1 MGIYTRDQIQ
11 YANMIQNAL
20 QNRARDIER
29 KYDAFAKRGEM
40 YGNAAR
46 NIGNTISDAFM
57 KYATY
62 ADNQEAAQLQRDFQ
76 ASEALKRA
84 QEQKEAQEAQR
95 KWQEEQNRLSRESTE
110 RIAGLNRTA
119 TIANANSE
127 KQALAIM
134 KVGIQQDT
142 LDRLYDELERTDDP
156 SRKAQLY
163 GKMDE
168 ARRLI
173 AYYSEDLP
181 EALKPQ
187 TVGSKWNGPV
197 EFQRG
202 MGRKPVTSA
211 TPLQGSNTPTDVPA
225 MQSENVAKFTADLS
239 NAKTSTDA
247 QTALDGLNKIDISK
261 LDKSG
266 RDSLQKTIADGEAKL
281 SQLKKSEESR
291 ANEKKNVMGWANPGD
306 PLPSGW
312 FVRSIEGKKVPM
324 KKINGIWKTREEV
337 YQ

>member
-62 ADNQEAAQLQRDFQ
+62 ADSQEAAQAQRDFQ
-76 ASEALKRA
+76 AAEALKRA

-110 RIAGLNRTA
+110 RIAGLNRDA
-119 TIANANSE
+119 SKASANSD
-127 KQALAIM
+127 KQALAI
-134 KVGIQQDT
+134 KNLGIQQDT
-142 LDRLYDELERTDDP
+142 LDSLYDELERTDDP
-156 SRKAQLY
+156 
-163 GKMDE
+163 
-168 ARRLI
+168 ARRAQI
-173 AYYSEDLP
+173 YRQMDRARREIEYYSRDLP
-181 EALKPQ
+181 EELKTQ
-187 TVGSKWNGPV
+187 TVGSTWNGPA
-197 EFQRG
+197 EFHRG
-202 MGRKPVTSA
+202 MGKKPVTAA
-211 TPLQGSNTPTDVPA
+211 TPLQESKTPTDVPA

-247 QTALDGLNKIDISK
+247 QTALDGLNKIDILK
-261 LDKSG
+261 LDKSA
-266 RDSLQKTIADGEAKL
+266 RDSLQKTIADGEAKVK
-281 SQLKKSEESR
+281 SLKDQEARKAKRKAEHDR
-291 ANEKKNVMGWANPGD
+291 KKKEAGTNASKLADLQTDYPE
-306 PLPSGW
+306 
-312 FVRSIEGKKVPM
+312 FYK
-324 KKINGIWKTREEV
+324 
-337 YQ
+337 

>member
-29 KYDAFAKRGEM
+29 KYDALAKRGEM

-62 ADNQEAAQLQRDFQ
+62 ADSQEAAQAQRDFQ
-76 ASEALKRA
+76 AAEAVKRA

-119 TIANANSE
+119 TMASANSD
-127 KQALAIM
+127 KQAIAI
-134 KVGIQQDT
+134 KNLGIQQDT
-142 LDRLYDELERTDDP
+142 LDSLYDELERTDDP
-156 SRKAQLY
+156 
-163 GKMDE
+163 
-168 ARRLI
+168 ARRAQI
-173 AYYSEDLP
+173 YRQMDRARREIEYYSRDLP
-181 EALKPQ
+181 EELKTQ
-187 TVGSKWNGPV
+187 TVGSTWNGPV

-202 MGRKPVTSA
+202 MGKKPVTAA
-211 TPLQGSNTPTDVPA
+211 TIGQQSTATTEVPV
-225 MQSENVAKFTADLS
+225 MQSENVAKFTANLS

-247 QTALDGLNKIDISK
+247 QTALDDLKGIDISK
-261 LDKSG
+261 LDKNS
-266 RDSLQKTIADGEAKL
+266 RDALQKTIADGEAKI

-312 FVRSIEGKKVPM
+312 IVRSIAGKKVPM

>member
-62 ADNQEAAQLQRDFQ
+62 ADSQEAAQAQRDFQ
-76 ASEALKRA
+76 AAEALKRA
-84 QEQKEAQEAQR
+84 QEQKAAQEAQR
-95 KWQEEQNRLSRESTE
+95 QWQEEQNRLSRESTE

-119 TIANANSE
+119 TMANANSE

-173 AYYSEDLP
+173 EYYSKDLP
-181 EALKPQ
+181 EELRPKS
-187 TVGSKWNGPV
+187 VGDRWNGPV
-197 EFQRG
+197 KFQRG
-202 MGRKPVTSA
+202 MGANPVTAA
-211 TPLQGSNTPTDVPA
+211 TPINTSTEPDQATQA
-225 MQSENVAKFTADLS
+225 MQSEKVSKFTANLS

-247 QTALDGLNKIDISK
+247 QTALDGLRAIDILK
-261 LDKSG
+261 LDKNG
-266 RDSLQKTIADGEAKL
+266 RDSLQKTIADGEAKVK
-281 SQLKKSEESR
+281 SLKDQEARKAKRKAEHDR
-291 ANEKKNVMGWANPGD
+291 KKKEAGT
-306 PLPSGW
+306 
-312 FVRSIEGKKVPM
+312 
-324 KKINGIWKTREEV
+324 NGSKLADLQADYPEF
-337 YQ
+337 YK